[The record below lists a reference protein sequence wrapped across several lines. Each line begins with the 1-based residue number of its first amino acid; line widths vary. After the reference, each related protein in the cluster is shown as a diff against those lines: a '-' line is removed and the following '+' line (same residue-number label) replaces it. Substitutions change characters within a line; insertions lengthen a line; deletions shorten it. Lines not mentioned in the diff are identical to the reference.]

1 MTPRSLDTLGLLII
15 TLGALFIALG
25 GAYFYQL
32 FQTISTAGTTGTAA
46 DLARLSNSMLAMPII
61 ITITLFGL
69 GMLTV
74 GGSFMASAHI
84 TEQLLAGNRNGQN
97 VATSTVSDTRPARMC
112 IKCGTLLYQHSAY
125 CPSCGNPVATVPKV
139 SGQ

>member
-1 MTPRSLDTLGLLII
+1 MDTLGLLVIA
-15 TLGALFIALG
+15 LGALFIALG

-32 FQTISTAGTTGTAA
+32 FQTISTAGATGSTA
-46 DLARLSNSMLAMPII
+46 DLMRLSNSMLAMPII

-84 TEQLLAGNRNGQN
+84 TEQLLAGNRNSQN
-97 VATSTVSDTRPARMC
+97 VATSTLSETRPARMC
-112 IKCGTLLYQHSAY
+112 IKCGTLLYQNSAY
-125 CPSCGNPVATVPKV
+125 CPSCGNPVATVPKI
-139 SGQ
+139 ST